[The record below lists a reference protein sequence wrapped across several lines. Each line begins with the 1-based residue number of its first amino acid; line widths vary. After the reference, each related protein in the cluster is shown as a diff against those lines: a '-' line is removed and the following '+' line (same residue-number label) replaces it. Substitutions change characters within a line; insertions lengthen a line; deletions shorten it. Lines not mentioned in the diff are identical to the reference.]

1 MAKKKSKLDILPS
14 LTDLYDNDLKLR
26 AFNETNRSEEEIKKE
41 KNKKRAYINEML
53 SLWILQFK
61 SFILAESLII
71 FLLFFGKNASLKVK
85 VGRWLDY

>member
-41 KNKKRAYINEML
+41 KNKKRAYIDEML

-61 SFILAESLII
+61 TFILHSN
-71 FLLFFGKNASLKVK
+71 LLSFFFFFWGIVNLWKL
-85 VGRWLDY
+85 

>member
-53 SLWILQFK
+53 SL
-61 SFILAESLII
+61 
-71 FLLFFGKNASLKVK
+71 
-85 VGRWLDY
+85 

>member
-41 KNKKRAYINEML
+41 KNKKRAYIDEML
-53 SLWILQFK
+53 SLWNLMEDM
-61 SFILAESLII
+61 LYTLII
-71 FLLFFGKNASLKVK
+71 NVNL
-85 VGRWLDY
+85 